1 MREIDNS
8 TILVGDFN
16 SPLVV
21 ITRQPEKKKA
31 IRIKKTKMTLSFNL
45 T

>member
-21 ITRQPEKKKA
+21 ITRQPEKKKSN
-31 IRIKKTKMTLSFNL
+31 KDKED
-45 T
+45 